1 MWSRS
6 LKGSIRNQHLYQQL
20 LMKKRSMR
28 WKKYGSI
35 GNEEGERSSWFIGR
49 VMGTNM
55 TNG

>member
-1 MWSRS
+1 
-6 LKGSIRNQHLYQQL
+6 
-20 LMKKRSMR
+20 MKKKSMR

-49 VMGTNM
+49 VMGMNM